1 MERARSGWVQLRRCS
16 HCCSA
21 SGSQLQAWPT
31 PRALPGPRFFGYAE
45 AGDEVEA
52 SIDGTSCGA
61 AVTADADGLW
71 KLDVDGDA
79 ACQPADGD
87 MVAFTLNGAATNE
100 TETWRAGGTSADQTN
115 GTTLTLADAMAMPGP
130 AMPAPAMPA
139 PAMPAPAMPAP
150 APADTGNAGLLAE
163 QGTSP
168 WMALGLGALVL
179 AMLAGARVTIGRT
192 R

>member
-1 MERARSGWVQLRRCS
+1 MILGKGPLRLGTV
-16 HCCSA
+16 A
-21 SGSQLQAWPT
+21 
-31 PRALPGPRFFGYAE
+31 ALFALLLGIGLATTGVAHAQGIPGPRFFGYAE

-115 GTTLTLADAMAMPGP
+115 GTTLTLADAMAMP
-130 AMPAPAMPA
+130 A